1 MSVGLANAF
10 RRFRAGAIHVGLP
23 SFVMLLEII
32 GVGGQT
38 ASKYTHGIAE
48 LLALCLSHAGNCL
61 QGV

>member
-1 MSVGLANAF
+1 VASVDPEWLQSE
-10 RRFRAGAIHVGLP
+10 HVGLP